1 MAVPTMT
8 ELCRPILQ
16 FLARSDP
23 DRSHKQIKEKVVLS
37 FSLNKADEE
46 KELPSGSTVLES
58 RTRWV
63 LFYLT
68 KAGLLESP
76 SRGKFQITDKGKDVL
91 SAHDREIPWRKVI
104 ELSKQRESSEGD
116 IPESKE
122 YQSAAPPTST
132 AIEEDNEKTP
142 DEWMDVAYEQQ
153 KVRLIYELLEKI
165 KGMKP
170 GKFEQLAVDLLV
182 KMGYGKGK
190 RVGGPGDGGID
201 GIIYQDPL
209 GLERVYYIQTK
220 RWDHQVGPNE
230 IRAFGGSLVTKG
242 SAKGVFITSSTFSE
256 SAKEEAKNISI
267 SVGNKVIKLIDGEKL
282 VHLMI
287 KHGVGVTI
295 ERTYEIKKL
304 DENYFV
310 DE

>member
-8 ELCRPILQ
+8 KLCRPILE
-16 FLARSDP
+16 FLDRSAP
-23 DRSHKQIKEKVVLS
+23 DMSHKQIRKEVVLS

-46 KELPSGSTVLES
+46 KEIPSGSTMLES

-63 LFYLT
+63 LFYLN

-76 SRGKFQITDKGKDVL
+76 SRGKFQITAKGKEVL
-91 SAHDREIPWRKVI
+91 SSHEGEIDWRKVI
-104 ELSKQRESSEGD
+104 ELAKQREDSEGD
-116 IPESKE
+116 FPESQGSQST
-122 YQSAAPPTST
+122 YPLTSAAL
-132 AIEEDNEKTP
+132 EEDNEKTP

-165 KGMKP
+165 KDMKP

-190 RVGGPGDGGID
+190 RIGGPSDGGID

-220 RWDHQVGPNE
+220 RWNHQVGSNE
-230 IRAFGGSLVTKG
+230 IRAFGGSLATKG
-242 SAKGVFITSSTFSE
+242 AAKGVFITSSTFSK
-256 SAKEEAKNISI
+256 SAKEEAKKISI
-267 SVGNKVIKLIDGEKL
+267 SGGNRVIKLIDGEKL
-282 VHLMI
+282 VRLMI
-287 KHGVGVTI
+287 KHGVGVVTKC
-295 ERTYEIKKL
+295 TYELKES
-304 DENYFV
+304 DENYFA